1 MKSFPGL
8 ALATEDLALAVPVDP
23 HWKAE
28 ALRACLGGAND
39 FEAAFAPADD
49 AALGG

>member
-23 HWKAE
+23 RGKAE
-28 ALRACLGGAND
+28 APRACLGGAD
-39 FEAAFAPADD
+39 GFEAALALTDD